1 MGVLYLLFESASG
14 YALFE
19 RVAAEEITP
28 KAEDVTDLKKFS
40 AIVKLKGAHTVE
52 NRRSGLRRVHCTN
65 AAMHPQSAHVT
76 VFSCVWHVCAAA
88 FLPFESAE
96 AALENINAISE
107 GACSSSSSSGAAVAV
122 AESRMAARRLAR
134 TRPALFP
141 CVHIACV

>member
-40 AIVKLKGAHTVE
+40 AIVKLKGAQTIRLPLADAADAGCNWTTMRVRSTHTVVA
-52 NRRSGLRRVHCTN
+52 L
-65 AAMHPQSAHVT
+65 
-76 VFSCVWHVCAAA
+76 SCAVACATA

-107 GACSSSSSSGAAVAV
+107 GACGQRQQQRRRARQNRAAT
-122 AESRMAARRLAR
+122 SQ
-134 TRPALFP
+134 PALRP
-141 CVHIACV
+141 GVLLACV